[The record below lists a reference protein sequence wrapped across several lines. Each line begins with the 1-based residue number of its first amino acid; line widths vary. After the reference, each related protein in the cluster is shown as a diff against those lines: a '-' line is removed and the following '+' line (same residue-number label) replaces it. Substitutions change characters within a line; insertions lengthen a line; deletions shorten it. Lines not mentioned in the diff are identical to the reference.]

1 MIMPKFISTALNI
14 FWVTTPTNK
23 GTSQNLRKFYTLRA
37 LRVCTD
43 RSVSQHI
50 SCSNRARLSIHVL
63 SCHLLLPV
71 WSVFRNIIFIT
82 TSTSCCSFP
91 TKCKRSHYLCIVT
104 QGGK

>member
-71 WSVFRNIIFIT
+71 WSVFRNIIFIFQQQALPAAV
-82 TSTSCCSFP
+82 FP
-91 TKCKRSHYLCIVT
+91 QSVRDPITYV
-104 QGGK
+104 